1 MSWIDNAIGIH
12 AQALK
17 FRAERSSVL
26 AANIANADT
35 PGYKA
40 RDFDFKEVL
49 RAAEAGQQG
58 IGLRATRPGHI
69 AAAGGEFGDLM
80 YRVPTREMTHGNSVE
95 TEVEQSAFADNAVR
109 YQASLEFLGGSFSGL
124 IRAFRGE

>member
-49 RAAEAGQQG
+49 RAAETGQG
-58 IGLRATRPGHI
+58 VGLRTTRAGHI
-69 AAAGGEFGDLM
+69 PAAGGESGDLM
-80 YRVPTREMTHGNSVE
+80 YRVPTREMQHGNSVE
-95 TEVEQSAFADNAVR
+95 TEVEQSAFADNAIR

-124 IRAFRGE
+124 IKAFRGE